1 MSVPNETAVFRSTG
15 CLEDRTAE
23 FPARLLEAGLVFR
36 RAIKFNLGNGP
47 SRRFEASL
55 GRLSGL
61 VARGEGPPGSI

>member
-15 CLEDRTAE
+15 YLEDRTAE

-36 RAIKFNLGNGP
+36 RAIECFP
-47 SRRFEASL
+47 ADRRSRSFEASL